1 MRRSSRRLLACLC
14 ACVTFL
20 LVGVPTASAALA
32 KVDLLDFDRQT
43 GGYGVQVAAA
53 VTCNPPELPNTMTY
67 LSVTLVQGTSPH
79 RSYIEGFG
87 GIVEPNL
94 PPIVC
99 DGTTHEYSFTVVRL
113 DRLRGQKV
121 PARPRHGH
129 LHSDPMHRGDTRQHS
144 MHSHSG
150 RDPRTGEDHPVVGTR
165 RRQKI
170 SASLARTREPASGP
184 RTASPLPPLSVLDQ
198 RGRGAGS
205 ARVLSPSRTHAVYT
219 TFVGWHWRRRS
230 ARGRP

>member
-113 DRLRGQKV
+113 DRYADRKFRPG
-121 PARPRHGH
+121 PATAIYTVTQCTEVTPGNNQCTPTA
-129 LHSDPMHRGDTRQHS
+129 D
-144 MHSHSG
+144 
-150 RDPRTGEDHPVVGTR
+150 E
-165 RRQKI
+165 
-170 SASLARTREPASGP
+170 TRE
-184 RTASPLPPLSVLDQ
+184 
-198 RGRGAGS
+198 
-205 ARVLSPSRTHAVYT
+205 RVKITP
-219 TFVGWHWRRRS
+219 
-230 ARGRP
+230 